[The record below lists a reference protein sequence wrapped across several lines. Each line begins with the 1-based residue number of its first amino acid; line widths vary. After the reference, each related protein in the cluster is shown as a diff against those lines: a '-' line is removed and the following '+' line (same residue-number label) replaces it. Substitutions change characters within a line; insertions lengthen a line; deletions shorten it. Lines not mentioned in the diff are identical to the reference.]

1 MVRRDSASL
10 KDSKRKE
17 RAKRRASLTPSDHL
31 RMGPLREGAFT
42 SKLHSTKNAAW
53 LGFALLATF
62 SICFITGLISHGIQN
77 PPDWFDWPSRPVW
90 LYRFNQSIH
99 VASGLA
105 SIPLLLAKLWTAYPR
120 LYIWPPLETW
130 AHVLERISLVGLVG
144 GSLFMLVSGTLN
156 ISLWYPWR
164 FSFPRAH
171 FWMAWVTIGSLIVHI
186 GAKWATAV
194 AAVKSAEGAYGQATS
209 TEAGVAI
216 SDGEPGGVSRRAF
229 LRAVFATSGLVTLT
243 TIGQT
248 FAPLRRI
255 GLLAPRDPK
264 IGPQGFPVNKTA
276 ISARVTE
283 LATSEDWRLKILR
296 GSQTLALTRD
306 ELLRMPQREAILPIS
321 CVEGWSAEALWR
333 GVRVSDLLRAV
344 GARPGAEVL
353 VESLQPRGSYRS
365 SKLSATHA
373 WDPDTL
379 IALEVNGEALHI
391 DHGFP
396 ARLVGP
402 NRPGVMQTKW
412 IDKLV
417 IV

>member
-1 MVRRDSASL
+1 MVRRDRSNL
-10 KDSKRKE
+10 KEAARKE
-17 RAKRRASLTPSDHL
+17 RARRQASLTPSDHL
-31 RMGPLREGAFT
+31 RMGPLREGAFK
-42 SKLHSTKNAAW
+42 SELHSTKNAAW

-77 PPDWFDWPSRPVW
+77 PPDWFEWPSRPVW

-99 VASGLA
+99 VASGIA

-120 LYIWPPLETW
+120 LYIWPPLENA
-130 AHVLERISLVGLVG
+130 AHLVERVSLVGLVG
-144 GSLFMLVSGTLN
+144 GSLFMLVSGMLN

-171 FWMAWVTIGSLIVHI
+171 FWMAWITIGSLIVHV

-194 AAVKSAEGAYGQATS
+194 AAVKGAEPTEGRSTSAQAGLA
-209 TEAGVAI
+209 EA
-216 SDGEPGGVSRRAF
+216 ELGVSRRGF

-248 FAPLRRI
+248 FAPLRGI

-276 ISARVTE
+276 ISAGVTD
-283 LATSEDWRLKILR
+283 LARSPDWRLKILH
-296 GSQTLALTRD
+296 GTQKLTLTRE
-306 ELLRMPQREAILPIS
+306 ELLRMPQHEVVLPIS

-365 SKLSATHA
+365 SKLSASHA